1 MLHRSSPRS
10 RFAWIATAVLT
21 LMVLSA
27 GTVAADTSPAPNG
40 TFTQNG
46 TSAEVYSSSCTP
58 NGDDTT
64 TCSEVGLFVF
74 AGKMSDSFSG
84 VSHGNQVC
92 ANVGTYTFDEPT
104 GEIVGDPIFESGCE
118 VDLPKGTVQIGKNL
132 SSVALATTTIEVNEY
147 VCDEHTCVPSSSRD
161 IAAGGTWTGVGPT
174 YASKYR
180 SSSDDGTCRYNDSGK
195 GSNREATFAGSIDG
209 QNPSGDVYASINNG
223 KFTYRS
229 RCSEV

>member
-1 MLHRSSPRS
+1 MFHRSSPRS
-10 RFAWIATAVLT
+10 RFAWIATALLA

-27 GTVAADTSPAPNG
+27 GTVAADTTPTPSG

-46 TSAEVYSSSCTP
+46 TSAEVFASSCTP

-64 TCSEVGLFVF
+64 TCSDLGLFVF
-74 AGKMSDSFSG
+74 AGKMSDTFSG
-84 VSHGNQVC
+84 VSHGSQVC
-92 ANVGTYTFDEPT
+92 ANVGMYTFDDAT

-118 VDLPKGTVQIGKNL
+118 VDLPKGTVQVGKNL
-132 SSVALATTTIEVNEY
+132 SSVALATTTIEVHEY

-174 YASKYR
+174 STSKYR
-180 SSSDDGTCRYNDSGK
+180 SSYDDGTCRYNDSGK

-209 QNPSGDVYASINNG
+209 QSPSGDVYASISNG

-229 RCSEV
+229 RCSEI

>member
-1 MLHRSSPRS
+1 MSYRSTPRS
-10 RFAWIATAVLT
+10 RFAWISAAVLA

-27 GTVAADTSPAPNG
+27 GTAAADTAPPASG

-64 TCSEVGLFVF
+64 TCSDLGLFVF
-74 AGKMSDSFSG
+74 AGKMTDSFSG

-92 ANVGTYTFDEPT
+92 ANLGTYTFDDAS
-104 GEIVGDPIFESGCE
+104 GELVGDPVFESGCE
-118 VDLPKGTVQIGKNL
+118 VDLPKGTILVGKNL
-132 SSVALATTTIEVNEY
+132 SSVKLATTTIEVHEY
-147 VCDEHTCVPSSSRD
+147 VCDEYTCEPVTSRD

-174 YASKYR
+174 YATKYR
-180 SSSDDGTCRYNDSGK
+180 SSQDDGTCRYNDSGK
-195 GSNREATFAGSIDG
+195 GNRRDATFAGTIDG
-209 QNPSGDVYASINNG
+209 QSPSGDVWASIANG

-229 RCSEV
+229 RCIEI

>member
-1 MLHRSSPRS
+1 MSNRSTPRS
-10 RFAWIATAVLT
+10 RFAWIVAAVLT

-27 GTVAADTSPAPNG
+27 GTVAADTTPPASG

-64 TCSEVGLFVF
+64 TCSDLGLFVF

-84 VSHGNQVC
+84 VTHGSQVC
-92 ANVGTYTFDEPT
+92 ASVGTYTIDDAT
-104 GEIVGDPIFESGCE
+104 GEPVGEPVFESGCE

-132 SSVALATTTIEVNEY
+132 SSVAVATITIEIYEY

-180 SSSDDGTCRYNDSGK
+180 SSQDDGTCRFNDAGK
-195 GSNREATFAGSIDG
+195 GSNRQATFAGTIDG
-209 QNPSGDVYASINNG
+209 QSPSGEVWASIANG

-229 RCSEV
+229 RCIEI